1 MKKSALILFAL
12 AAMTLAG
19 CAKAADTS
27 PVQESDIAAA
37 TSATVTTAPAA
48 ATTTTAE
55 TTTAAATTTAAETT
69 VTTTVSTTK
78 ITTTTTPA
86 AKKTTTSK
94 KATTVTTTKAK
105 AVVTQKMSGTMYTNQ
120 AANMRKG
127 NGTNYDKVTTLPMN
141 TAVTITG
148 KCDNGWYAVTA
159 DGKSGYMSGSVLSS
173 EKTVVTTTAKQD
185 SVSSQEKE
193 SGKVMYTGDYLTEVF
208 DKTGQIFQ
216 NWRIPAGSK
225 VILYSVEVVPYTDP
239 GGQSGGAVEVAK
251 ISYNG
256 KICYV
261 DYAALIESKEEELS
275 PLWKLSEEARN
286 KNISQAEKDKIAKS
300 IAKEIAKEVIS
311 EAGSEHSAQQ
321 LIVATQKTHDRIYEP
336 YGFIHTEDDPQ
347 DWTAYSLFVA
357 HRGSCAGHTRAL
369 GLVLDELGYE
379 WEHINEDQWTHQ
391 FCKVKVKWKSK
402 DRSKSG
408 DYLYA
413 DTYTNI
419 VTSNR
424 SILEGDT
431 IIDFNFSEEFL

>member
-55 TTTAAATTTAAETT
+55 TTTEAETTTAAATTTTAETT

-86 AKKTTTSK
+86 ATKKTTTSK

-173 EKTVVTTTAKQD
+173 EKTVQKPVTTTARQQEVTTTTQKPT
-185 SVSSQEKE
+185 SQE
-193 SGKVMYTGDYLTEVF
+193 D
-208 DKTGQIFQ
+208 QA
-216 NWRIPAGSK
+216 RA
-225 VILYSVEVVPYTDP
+225 
-239 GGQSGGAVEVAK
+239 VAK
-251 ISYNG
+251 
-256 KICYV
+256 
-261 DYAALIESKEEELS
+261 
-275 PLWKLSEEARN
+275 
-286 KNISQAEKDKIAKS
+286 KIAD
-300 IAKEIAKEVIS
+300 EIRKEVGNKQSI
-311 EAGSEHSAQQ
+311 EQ
-321 LIVATQKTHDRIYEP
+321 LELVQKKVQEYVLKCKMGESS
-336 YGFIHTEDDPQ
+336 DPVTY
-347 DWTAYSLFVA
+347 TAYGVFVA
-357 HRGSCAGHTRAL
+357 GKCDCYGTAKAV
-369 GLVLDELGYE
+369 GLVLDELGY
-379 WEHINEDQWTHQ
+379 
-391 FCKVKVKWKSK
+391 KWKQISYK
-402 DRSKSG
+402 YDKTASSS
-408 DYLYA
+408 DNWNEVYCS
-413 DTYTNI
+413 YTDDNCSLWRDHI
-419 VTSNR
+419 CR
-424 SILEGDT
+424 LP
-431 IIDFNFSEEFL
+431 